1 MAAGAGGWLR
11 LYRIAM
17 DGPIWQNKNMWR
29 VFTWC
34 LMKASHKGHVQ
45 MVGLTKIKLEPGQF
59 VFGREVA
66 SRETGLPPS
75 TVWGCMQWLKSNNTI
90 DIKSDNK
97 KSVVTLVNWAFYQ
110 SCDDESDSKANGK
123 SKHRSTAGRHKQ
135 EDLSLRKDLKNDKT
149 PLDQALD
156 DFAEHRRKLRKPM
169 TTKAEKLILSKLDRL
184 AATDEERIAILE
196 QSIASG
202 WADVFELRQ
211 RGKPV
216 DSKPAGND
224 GAIFSYG
231 NSNRPLFEGQQ

>member
-135 EDLSLRKDLKNDKT
+135 EDLLSEDLKNDKS

-156 DFAEHRRKLRKPM
+156 DFAEHRRRLRKPM
-169 TTKAEKLILSKLDRL
+169 TEKAKKLLLDDLDKLASTDDEK
-184 AATDEERIAILE
+184 IAIIN
-196 QSIASG
+196 QSIVSG
-202 WADVFELRQ
+202 WLRFFPLKQ
-211 RGKPV
+211 QVTSVDGKPAAN
-216 DSKPAGND
+216 S

-231 NSNRPLFEGQQ
+231 NSNRPLFEEQ

>member
-1 MAAGAGGWLR
+1 MAPAGGWIK

-45 MVGLTKIKLEPGQF
+45 MVGLTKIELEPGQF

-90 DIKSDNK
+90 NIKSDNK

-135 EDLSLRKDLKNDKT
+135 ECKNERSE
-149 PLDQALD
+149 LQIALD
-156 DFAEHRRKLRKPM
+156 DFAEHRRRLKKPM
-169 TTKAEKLILSKLDRL
+169 TDRAKKLLLADLDKLASTDDEK
-184 AATDEERIAILE
+184 IAIIN
-196 QSIASG
+196 QSIVSG
-202 WADVFELRQ
+202 WLRFFPLKLQGRQTSFENL
-211 RGKPV
+211 
-216 DSKPAGND
+216 DAG
-224 GAIFSYG
+224 
-231 NSNRPLFEGQQ
+231 RL